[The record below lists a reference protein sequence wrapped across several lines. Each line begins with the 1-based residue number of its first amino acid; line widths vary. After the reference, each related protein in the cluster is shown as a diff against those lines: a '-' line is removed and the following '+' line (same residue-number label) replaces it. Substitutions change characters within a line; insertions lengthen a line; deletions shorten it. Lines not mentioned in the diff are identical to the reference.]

1 MKNKDALK
9 LFFSDNA
16 FICLTVL
23 LTQFFFFGIL
33 FMIKG
38 IWFEEIFYF
47 TFLVFF
53 MLTLFILIRFYK
65 VGRVYEK
72 LLLKSKLLNDY
83 IIEGPRS
90 DFEKN
95 YNLMIDE
102 IIKISR
108 DKEIAQKQ
116 DKKIQKLMIYRF
128 VHQMKTP
135 LSVLKLIY
143 ENNGDKDDY
152 KRIGRNINTL
162 EYNLNQILNIY
173 KLDDFKNDF
182 VSEKVFLKNVC
193 KDSINDLKDYFI
205 SSQIYPKLDI
215 EDNICVYSD
224 SKWLKLIIHQ
234 ILTNAIKYSNS
245 NQSVNVTAKKTDD
258 RVYLSITDYGIGIE
272 KADLKSIFE
281 LFYIGKN
288 GRNNADSSG
297 IGLYIVK
304 KVSEYLGHKLEVESD
319 INKGTTITVIFQ

>member
-9 LFFSDNA
+9 LFFLDNA
-16 FICLTVL
+16 FICLIVF

-33 FMIKG
+33 FMVKG

-47 TFLVFF
+47 AFLVFF

-65 VGRVYEK
+65 VGRVYGK

-83 IIEGPRS
+83 IIEEPRS

-102 IIKISR
+102 IIKISS

-215 EDNICVYSD
+215 EDDIYVYSD

-245 NQSVNVTAKKTDD
+245 NQSVNVTAKKKGD
-258 RVYLSITDYGIGIE
+258 RVYLSIIDYGIGIE